1 VASDEEQKAELKSFI
16 AGIDG
21 FPDWGHAD
29 KIRMFAWL
37 QHHLRKKPRFAT
49 GDINWCYGTLSFKP
63 TNTTQYLIDMEG
75 RGELLQ
81 DKNGYHCEGK
91 FLAKYDQKY
100 GTHSITLN
108 IRQKVKDL
116 INTVPD
122 VAEKDFMNEAEIC
135 LLHDAGRA
143 TIIMVWNV
151 AFYHLCQFILKHHLA
166 KFNAGYQKHYNKKWL
181 DAKVQNIKAYDD
193 FSVDLKESVVIDI
206 CKREQIVNQNV
217 ARIFNNRLGDR
228 NSAAHPSTVHVGQLQ
243 AEAFIEDIVDNVV
256 LALKV

>member
-1 VASDEEQKAELKSFI
+1 MSSDEEQKTDLKAFI

-21 FPDWGHAD
+21 FSDWGHAD

-37 QHHLRKKPRFAT
+37 QHHLRKKSRFAT
-49 GDINWCYGTLSFKP
+49 GDISWCYSALSFKP

-116 INTVPD
+116 INKVPD
-122 VAEKDFMNEAEIC
+122 VAEKDFMVEAEIC
-135 LLHDAGRA
+135 LRHDAGRA

-151 AFYHLCQFILKHHLA
+151 AFYHLCQFIMKHHLA
-166 KFNAGYQKHYNKKWL
+166 KFNAGFQTHYANLWQN
-181 DAKVQNIKAYDD
+181 AKVKVMTTYDD
-193 FSVDLKESVVIDI
+193 FLTLKESVVIDI
-206 CKREQIVNQNV
+206 CKRDQIITQTQSK
-217 ARIFNNRLGDR
+217 ILDKRLGER
-228 NSAAHPSTVHVGQLQ
+228 NTAAHPNSAKVGQLQ
-243 AEAFIEDIVDNVV
+243 AEAFIEDVVDNVV
-256 LALKV
+256 LTLKV

>member
-1 VASDEEQKAELKSFI
+1 VATDEEQKTDLKQFI
-16 AGIDG
+16 AGVDG
-21 FPDWGHAD
+21 FATWGHAD

-37 QHHLRKKPRFAT
+37 QHFLRKKDRFAT
-49 GDINWCYGTLSFKP
+49 GDINWCYKTLSFKP

-81 DKNGYHCEGK
+81 DKQGYHCEGK
-91 FLAKYDQKY
+91 FLAKYNDQY
-100 GTHSITLN
+100 GTHDITLN

-116 INTVPD
+116 INKVPD
-122 VAEKDFMNEAEIC
+122 VAEKDFMVEAEIC
-135 LLHDAGRA
+135 LRHDAGRA

-181 DAKVQNIKAYDD
+181 DAKVQTLATYDD
-193 FSVDLKESVVIDI
+193 FSADLKESVVIDI

-217 ARIFNNRLGDR
+217 AKILNNRLGDR
-228 NSAAHPSTVHVGQLQ
+228 NSAAHPSTIHVGQLQ
-243 AEAFIEDIVDNVV
+243 AEAFIEDIVDNVI
-256 LALKV
+256 LALKI